1 MLTNFKSSL
10 NLQLTKLQRMA
21 NFDVHYYF
29 KNSVWLGG
37 SQIVTAVLSLAT
49 MSALG
54 YYLPKETFGEYRYLL
69 SVASVIG
76 IFYLSGYT
84 TTITQEIAK
93 GNLNFYTSAA
103 KNVFYSSLIG
113 TIISLVLSGYY
124 IFNQNYTLG
133 LGLLLIGVTTPFLN
147 KYLLATSFF
156 FGQKEFK
163 KNAKLVLIPDIISTI
178 VLVIVSYFNSSTVIL
193 LFSYLATNLIGN
205 LIIHRQVTSK
215 LEIATSTEK
224 FSLWQLFKSFDKD
237 SLHYSMINLIGVVGI
252 NLDKLLIFT
261 LIGSKELAIFF
272 FAQAIPLQAR
282 GMLRIIHNLTFSK
295 FVNKEINILRVYSSI
310 TVLFFLGLIGVAT
323 YIVISPYIFKYL
335 FPQYIDSIYVSQMYS
350 LSLITYPAIY
360 LLSGILF
367 AKNMKEQI
375 LRLALIS
382 NFSSMVLMFASISYY
397 GVSGLIYSAI
407 VNSILILILN
417 LFYVT
422 KLSS

>member
-1 MLTNFKSSL
+1 MLTSFKKTL
-10 NLQLTKLQRMA
+10 NLQLTKLQKLA

-54 YYLPKETFGEYRYLL
+54 YYLHKETFGEYRYLL

-93 GNLNFYTSAA
+93 GNLNFYTTAT

-133 LGLLLIGVTTPFLN
+133 LGLLLIGVATPLLN

-224 FSLWQLFKSFDKD
+224 FSFWQLLKNFDKD

-295 FVNKEINILRVYSSI
+295 FVNSEVNLKKIHLSLIFL
-310 TVLFFLGLIGVAT
+310 LLLGLIGVAL
-323 YIVISPYIFKYL
+323 YILLAPFIFNTI
-335 FPQYIDSIYVSQMYS
+335 FPQYRDSILLTQLFSI
-350 LSLITYPAIY
+350 SLITYPSIY
-360 LLSGILF
+360 LISGILL
-367 AKNMKEQI
+367 AKNKKREQFNI
-375 LRLALIS
+375 SIIS
-382 NFSSMVLMFASISYY
+382 NSI
-397 GVSGLIYSAI
+397 GLITLSILTLTFGLDGAI
-407 VNSILILILN
+407 YGNITNSIVLFSLHYYYLIRN
-417 LFYVT
+417 
-422 KLSS
+422 